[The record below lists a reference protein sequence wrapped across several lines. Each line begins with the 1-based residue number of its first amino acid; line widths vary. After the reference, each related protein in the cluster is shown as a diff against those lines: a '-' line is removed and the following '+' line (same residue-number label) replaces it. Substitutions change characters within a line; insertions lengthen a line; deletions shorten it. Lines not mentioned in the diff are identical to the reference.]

1 MAESYDYDREPTKK
15 GERARYWNEQIRR
28 ARRFEENWHDR
39 CYNIIDRYR
48 DDTPDRVTRETRM
61 NIFYSNVDTLKS
73 SLYFKTPK
81 PRVTRRFKDQDPIGR
96 IISTVLQ
103 RGLQYQLDVYNFDGA
118 VRRVIEDMLI
128 VGRGVM
134 RMTYEPLLVEGE
146 PERIPVQVNRIMGM
160 GEVAPGQMGEVP
172 IGQAFIGADGSE
184 IDQNMVKV
192 GPQGPY
198 IEGAPIEYI
207 GEQSIRCEYVHW
219 QDFTMAP
226 ARSWE
231 DVNWIAF
238 RHLMT
243 RQELVDYY
251 GAKGE
256 QIPLTY
262 RGEDAGGY
270 DDDQQPDMAEVYE
283 IWDKRSLK
291 QIFVASDFNELL
303 EEFDDP
309 YNLEG
314 FWPMPEP
321 LYAISTTDTTVPVPE
336 ILTYEDQLFELDL
349 ITQRI
354 ANLTEALK
362 RRGVY
367 DASFSELQRLS
378 NASDNEFVPV
388 DNMAMLQAGGGLA
401 NVMQEAP
408 LDNLIKALAQL
419 YQSRQIITQTIY
431 EITGISDIMR
441 GQSASRE
448 TATAQRIKGQFGAM
462 RLVNRQ
468 RRVEQ
473 FLDQIMELK
482 AELLVENLEPSLL
495 SRITGIEISPEVVAV
510 MRDDRLRSYRVSVD
524 TDESSAMDSA
534 TEQKSRTEFL
544 TATVQFLQAIGPL
557 VASGAV
563 GFEQA
568 KQMLLFAARAFPGA
582 RDLEESLESIEAP
595 QESGP
600 TPQDKLI
607 EVEAAKVQ
615 AQTQQAAADAQVKV
629 ARLELDQQK
638 AAQDADFKQQ
648 KLEIDAAK
656 VVTNG

>member
-1 MAESYDYDREPTKK
+1 MAESYTYDREPTKK
-15 GERARYWNEQIRR
+15 ADRAAYWNDQIRR
-28 ARRFEENWHDR
+28 ARKFEETWHDR
-39 CYNIIDRYR
+39 CFDIIDRYR
-48 DDTPDRVTRETRM
+48 DDTPERTTRETRM

-81 PRVTRRFKDQDPIGR
+81 PRVTRRFKDQDPIAR

-103 RGLQYQLDVYNFDGA
+103 RGLQYQLDVYNFDAA
-118 VRRVIEDMLI
+118 VRRVVEDMLI

-134 RMTYEPLLVEGE
+134 RMVYEPLLVEGD
-146 PERIPVQVNRIMGM
+146 PERIPLQVNNVMGI
-160 GEVAPGQMGEVP
+160 GEVAPGQMGDVP
-172 IGQAFIGADGSE
+172 IGQSFVDGDGNPV
-184 IDQNMVKV
+184 DQNLVKMDAM
-192 GPQGPY
+192 GAFM
-198 IEGAPIEYI
+198 EGDPIEYI

-219 QDFTMAP
+219 ADFTMSP

-231 DVNWIAF
+231 NVHWIAF

-256 QIPLTY
+256 QIALTY
-262 RGEDAGGY
+262 HGDTNSGY
-270 DDDQQPDMAEVYE
+270 DGNQMPSMAEVYE

-291 QIFVASDFNELL
+291 QIFIATDFDDIL
-303 EEFDDP
+303 EEFEDP

-321 LYAISTTDTTVPVPE
+321 LYAISTTDTTLPVPE

-354 ANLTEALK
+354 ASLTDALK

-367 DASFSELQRLS
+367 DASFQELQRL
-378 NASDNEFVPV
+378 ADATDNEFVPV

-419 YQSRQIITQTIY
+419 YQSRQIVVQTIY

-441 GQSASRE
+441 GTTASRE

-482 AELLVENLEPSLL
+482 AELMVENLEPSLL
-495 SRITGIEISPEVVAV
+495 SRITGIEIAPEVVAV
-510 MRDDRLRSYRVSVD
+510 MRDERLRSYRISVD
-524 TDESSAMDSA
+524 TEESSAVDSA
-534 TEQKSRTEFL
+534 SEQRSRTEFL
-544 TATVQFLQAIGPL
+544 TATVQFLQAIGPM
-557 VASGAV
+557 VSSGAI
-563 GFEQA
+563 GFDQA

-582 RDLEESLESIEAP
+582 RDLEESLESIQAP
-595 QESGP
+595 QPGP
-600 TPQDKLI
+600 NPADKLV

-638 AAQDADFKQQ
+638 AAQDAAFKQQ